1 MLTLVN
7 PSCSLSNYESC
18 FFDVVVS
25 TVDQQKE
32 ISAALRYSEDC
43 MGRSVGTDIPRVG
56 LPSGDRLEPSKS
68 FRDVGTFEL
77 MPVPFTARVWRG
89 SKEDRITH
97 VSPLFSIEGVSL
109 RSLCIDLLHT
119 WALGPCSVFTAF
131 VIWHF
136 LRCGVF
142 ASSLS
147 WLGRDA
153 QNKIGLLHIKS
164 LMFSYYRRRAET
176 DQRWKKSG
184 SQITEGNC
192 SQLFSN
198 FSCLMSLTDPNT
210 SKCQIKGRGL
220 SPNCPVDWLSDPRC

>member
-97 VSPLFSIEGVSL
+97 VSPLFSIEGFATL
-109 RSLCIDLLHT
+109 RLYRYVT
-119 WALGPCSVFTAF
+119 YLGPGPVLGLYGLCDLAF
-131 VIWHF
+131 PPLWGF
-136 LRCGVF
+136 C
-142 ASSLS
+142 
-147 WLGRDA
+147 
-153 QNKIGLLHIKS
+153 
-164 LMFSYYRRRAET
+164 
-176 DQRWKKSG
+176 
-184 SQITEGNC
+184 
-192 SQLFSN
+192 QL
-198 FSCLMSLTDPNT
+198 
-210 SKCQIKGRGL
+210 IVVAGA
-220 SPNCPVDWLSDPRC
+220 